1 MKLNTIYSYLI
12 IILFTPLIGKL
23 INQIYLYYKMHK
35 KFENCNL
42 LSNLAYRLTPHEFE
56 IWCSEYLSNLG
67 FTNIMV
73 LPIGPDAGKD
83 IICEKNSEKFYIEC
97 KRYSPNSYISSFQVE
112 KLLGSMISD
121 NVKNGLI
128 ITTGDLS
135 KEAKDTLKKIK
146 KPYNINIITSN
157 ELSLS
162 YSKYILKLN

>member
-23 INQIYLYYKMHK
+23 INQIYLYYEMHK

-146 KPYNINIITSN
+146 KPYNINVITSN

>member
-23 INQIYLYYKMHK
+23 INQIYLYYKMYK

-42 LSNLAYRLTPHEFE
+42 LSNLAHRLTPHEFE

-121 NVKNGLI
+121 NIKNGLI

-146 KPYNINIITSN
+146 KPYNINVITSN

>member
-1 MKLNTIYSYLI
+1 MKLNTIYSYFI
-12 IILFTPLIGKL
+12 IILFSPLIGKL
-23 INQIYLYYKMHK
+23 IKNITIYYKSYKELK
-35 KFENCNL
+35 KSDLLYNL
-42 LSNLAYRLTPHEFE
+42 VHRLTPHEFE

-146 KPYNINIITSN
+146 KPYNINVITSN